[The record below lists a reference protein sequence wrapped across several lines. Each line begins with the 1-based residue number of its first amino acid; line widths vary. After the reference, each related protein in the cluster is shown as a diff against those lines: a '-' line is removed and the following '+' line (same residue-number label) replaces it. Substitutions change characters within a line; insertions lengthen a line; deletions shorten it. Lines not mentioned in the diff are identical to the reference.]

1 MEKQAI
7 STKQRAWLLEALQ
20 AWRGRGIV
28 SEEQAGRILGLY
40 ETPAAIAERQRSRGI
55 FTLMGVA
62 ALLVGLAVLLLIGYN
77 WAVMSRGLKLTV
89 IFGAVAAAH
98 GGGFYLRYARQV
110 DQLSEVAFFLGCLF
124 YGAGIWL
131 VAQIF
136 HLSAHYPDGVWWWA
150 LGVLPFALCL
160 DTLLLHAL
168 FVALMALWAGMEVMQ
183 FGHLGAWF
191 LGRWDLVPN
200 GAYSL
205 PLLAAPGVWWAYRQ
219 GAPAA
224 VRLYVPLLAWWV
236 ILQPFAWRME
246 GNPAYFI
253 GGVGGLMLLVAE
265 SHREGSPFAIPYRV
279 YGILLAGGV
288 LMLLSSYSSSFR
300 LDGWGGRT
308 GSLFEAASTVLLG
321 IAILLLAVAP
331 RHGRTPLRRLWLPAG
346 LVVFMAAL
354 PWSGALFRAMG
365 KPHAGAVVVTVLA
378 NMAVLACALW
388 LIRLGLREDRGLPF
402 GAGVLYFLTWAVLR
416 YGDLFG
422 DFGGMLGA
430 ALMFFLCGATLF
442 GVAMYWRRRKEVR
455 HV

>member
-20 AWRGRGIV
+20 AWRGDGIV
-28 SEEQAGRILGLY
+28 SEEQAGRILDLY
-40 ETPAAIAERQRSRGI
+40 ETPAAIADRQRSRGI

-77 WAVMSRGLKLTV
+77 WDAMPRGLKLVV

-98 GGGFYLRYARQV
+98 GGGFYLRYARHV
-110 DQLSEVAFFLGCLF
+110 GTLSEVAFFLGCLF

-150 LGVLPFALCL
+150 VGVLPFALCL

-168 FVALMALWAGMEVMQ
+168 FVALMGLWAGMEVLQ

-224 VRLYVPLLAWWV
+224 LRLYVPLLAWWV
-236 ILQPFAWRME
+236 VLQPFAWHAE

-265 SHREGSPFAIPYRV
+265 SHREGSPFATPFRA

-288 LMLLSSYSSSFR
+288 LMVLSYRSFH
-300 LDGWGGRT
+300 LEFWGRGPA
-308 GSLFEAASTVLLG
+308 GVFEALPVMVLG
-321 IAILLLAVAP
+321 IAILFLAVP
-331 RHGRTPLRRLWLPAG
+331 QRPGRDARRRRWLPVG
-346 LVVFMAAL
+346 LVAFMAAL
-354 PWSGALFRAMG
+354 PWMAALFRALG
-365 KPHAGAVVVTVLA
+365 SPRAGGVVVTVLA
-378 NMAVLACALW
+378 NMAVVACALW
-388 LIRLGLREDRGLPF
+388 LIRLGLREDRGIPF
-402 GAGVLYFLTWAVLR
+402 GAGVLYFLAWAVQR
-416 YGDLFG
+416 YADLFG

-430 ALMFFLCGATLF
+430 SLMFFLCGATLF

>member
-1 MEKQAI
+1 MDTRTI

-20 AWRGRGIV
+20 AWRGHGIV
-28 SEEQAGRILGLY
+28 SEEQAGRILDLY
-40 ETPAAIAERQRSRGI
+40 ETPATIADRQRSRGI
-55 FTLMGVA
+55 FTLMGVG

-77 WAVMSRGLKLTV
+77 WDAMPRGLKLTV
-89 IFGAVAAAH
+89 IFGAIAAAH
-98 GGGFYLRYARQV
+98 GGGFHLRYARHV
-110 DQLSEVAFFLGCLF
+110 GRLSEVAFFLGCLF

-150 LGVLPFALCL
+150 MGVLPFALCL

-168 FVALMALWAGMEVMQ
+168 FAALMALWAGMEVLQ

-219 GAPAA
+219 GAPAGL
-224 VRLYVPLLAWWV
+224 RLYVPLLAWWV
-236 ILQPFAWRME
+236 VLQPFAWRAE
-246 GNPAYFI
+246 GNPVYFI

-265 SHREGSPFAIPYRV
+265 YHREGSPFAIPYRA
-279 YGILLAGGV
+279 YGMLLAGGV
-288 LMLLSSYSSSFR
+288 LMALSYHSFHLSFR
-300 LDGWGGRT
+300 SSGVLGV
-308 GSLFEAASTVLLG
+308 FEALPALVLG
-321 IAILLLAVAP
+321 IAMLLLAVAP
-331 RHGRTPLRRLWLPAG
+331 RHGRNPWRRLWLPAG
-346 LVVFMAAL
+346 LVTFMAAL
-354 PWSGALFRAMG
+354 PWMGALFRALG
-365 KPHAGAVVVTVLA
+365 SPRAGGVVVTVLA
-378 NMAVLACALW
+378 NVAVVACALW
-388 LIRLGLREDRGLPF
+388 LIRLGLREDRGVPF
-402 GAGVLYFLTWAVLR
+402 GAGVLYFLSWTVQR
-416 YGDLFG
+416 YTDLFG

-430 ALMFFLCGATLF
+430 SLMFFLCGATLF

>member
-20 AWRGRGIV
+20 AWRGWGIV
-28 SEEQAGRILGLY
+28 SEEQAGRILDLY
-40 ETPAAIAERQRSRGI
+40 ETPAAIVERQRSRGI

-77 WAVMSRGLKLTV
+77 WAAMSRGLKLTV
-89 IFGAVAAAH
+89 IFGAVAASH

-110 DQLSEVAFFLGCLF
+110 GPLSEVAFFLGCLF

-150 LGVLPFALCL
+150 IGVLPFALCL

-168 FVALMALWAGMEVMQ
+168 FVALMALWAGMEVLQ

-200 GAYSL
+200 GAFSL
-205 PLLAAPGVWWAYRQ
+205 PLLAAPGVWWAYRR

-224 VRLYVPLLAWWV
+224 LRLYAPLLAWWV

-265 SHREGSPFAIPYRV
+265 SHQEGSPFALPYRA
-279 YGILLAGGV
+279 YGMLLAGGA
-288 LMLLSSYSSSFR
+288 LMALSYYSLHLSFR
-300 LDGWGGRT
+300 DYGAT
-308 GSLFEAASTVLLG
+308 GVLEALSTVLLG
-321 IAILLLAVAP
+321 IAILLLAALP
-331 RHGRTPLRRLWLPAG
+331 RPERDVRRRLWIPAG
-346 LVVFMAAL
+346 LVAFMAAL
-354 PWSGALFRAMG
+354 PWTVALFRALG
-365 KPHAGAVVVTVLA
+365 NPRTGAVVVAVLA
-378 NMAVLACALW
+378 NMAVVACALW
-388 LIRLGLREDRGLPF
+388 LIRLGLREDRGVPF
-402 GAGVLYFLTWAVLR
+402 GAGVLYFLTWAVQR

-455 HV
+455 HG